1 MSTRKGNIILLEE
14 VLDEAFKRVRESLD
28 ATPTTKV
35 ENRVEASHKLSV
47 GAIIVQDLEKRRKQN
62 YTFSWTK
69 ALNFSFESGI
79 TLQYAHA
86 RLCSIERNFDSA
98 EWIIDGKDAAKLLV
112 DEPDAFKLMQTLASF
127 DEALHQTRLLHEPS
141 ILVRYLYDVMH
152 LSNKAFRTLPV
163 KPVVDSDLGVARIV
177 MFRCARIVLANGM
190 RLLGVEP
197 LEKM

>member
-1 MSTRKGNIILLEE
+1 M
-14 VLDEAFKRVRESLD
+14 
-28 ATPTTKV
+28 
-35 ENRVEASHKLSV
+35 

-112 DEPDAFKLMQTLASF
+112 DEPDAFKLMQVRKNRSNGYTLSASF
-127 DEALHQTRLLHEPS
+127 YPTIKTALKLFTKLLT
-141 ILVRYLYDVMH
+141 
-152 LSNKAFRTLPV
+152 N
-163 KPVVDSDLGVARIV
+163 
-177 MFRCARIVLANGM
+177 LAVIISATHIRRKQN
-190 RLLGVEP
+190 EI
-197 LEKM
+197 